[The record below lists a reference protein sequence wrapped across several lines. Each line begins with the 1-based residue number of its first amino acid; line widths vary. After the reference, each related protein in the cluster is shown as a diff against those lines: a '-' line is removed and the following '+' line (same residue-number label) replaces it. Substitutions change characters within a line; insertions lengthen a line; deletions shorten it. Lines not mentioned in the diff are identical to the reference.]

1 MVTVIEARNAVISTV
16 QKGKKEILSLSK
28 TTGCILAEDII
39 SPIDSPP
46 FDNSA
51 MDGYAF
57 RFDDF
62 VNRRELKIIGESAAG
77 KSFSKQ
83 IKQGEAVRI
92 FTGAEIPFGADTVV
106 MQENISIANEKLI
119 IQVDK
124 IFLGANIRYKGSQI
138 KKKELALK
146 KGAQLNPGTIGFLS
160 SIGIGK
166 VKVFSKPKVVIIVTG
181 NELQQPVTKLK
192 TGNIYESNS
201 VALQTALQSVGINF
215 IKKFIVKDNKKSIRA
230 TFKKAMKQ
238 FDFILFTGGI
248 SVGDY
253 DFVGKIMEE
262 EKVKTI
268 FYKVKQKPGKPLFF
282 GTKNKN
288 YIFGLP
294 GNPASVLT
302 CFYEYVFPA
311 LRKFHGYENP
321 FLKSISVSLTKTINK
336 KSGLTHFLKAA
347 TDYKTVTPM
356 EGQESF
362 IMKSFS
368 DSNCFIVVPEEA
380 ERINEGDSVEIH
392 LLQ

>member
-1 MVTVIEARNAVISTV
+1 MVIAIEARNAVISTV
-16 QKGKKEILSLSK
+16 QQGKKEILSLSK
-28 TTGCILAEDII
+28 SPACILAEDII

-57 RFDDF
+57 RYNDF
-62 VNRRELKIIGESAAG
+62 VNQQEIKIIGESAAG
-77 KSFSKQ
+77 KSFSKK

-92 FTGAEIPFGADTVV
+92 FTGAEVPVGADTVV
-106 MQENISIANEKLI
+106 MQEKISIANEKLI
-119 IQVDK
+119 IQDDK

-138 KKKELALK
+138 KKKDLALK

-166 VKVFSKPKVVIIVTG
+166 VKVFSKPKVAIIVTG
-181 NELQQPVTKLK
+181 SELQQPGTKLK

-201 VALQTALQSVGINF
+201 VALQSALQTDGINF
-215 IKKFIVKDNKKSIRA
+215 IKTFIVKDNKKSIRA

-238 FDFILFTGGI
+238 CDFILFTGGI

-253 DFVGKIMEE
+253 DFVGTIMEE

-268 FYKVKQKPGKPLFF
+268 FYKVKQKPGKPLYF
-282 GTKNKN
+282 GVKNKN

-302 CFYEYVFPA
+302 CFYEYVIPA
-311 LRKFHGYENP
+311 LRKFQGFENP

-336 KSGLTHFLKAA
+336 KSGLTHFMKAA
-347 TDYKTVTPM
+347 TDYKTVTPL

-368 DSNCFIVVPEEA
+368 DSNCFIVVPEEVETIKA
-380 ERINEGDSVEIH
+380 GDSVEIH
-392 LLQ
+392 LLP

>member
-1 MVTVIEARNAVISTV
+1 MITVVEARNAVINSV
-16 QKGKKEILSLSK
+16 KQGKKEFLSLQKSSGYILSD
-28 TTGCILAEDII
+28 DIT

-51 MDGYAF
+51 MDGFAF
-57 RFDDF
+57 RYDDF
-62 VNRRELKIIGESAAG
+62 LNQREIKVIGESAAG
-77 KSFSKQ
+77 KSFSKK
-83 IKQGEAVRI
+83 IKDGEAVRI
-92 FTGAEIPFGADTVV
+92 FTGAEIPAGADTVV
-106 MQENISIANEKLI
+106 MQEKTSVSNDKLI
-119 IQVDK
+119 IQDDK
-124 IFLGANIRYKGSQI
+124 IFQGANIRYKGSQI
-138 KKKELALK
+138 KKQALALEK
-146 KGAQLNPGTIGFLS
+146 NSRLNPGSIGFLA
-160 SIGIGK
+160 SIGISK
-166 VKVFSKPKVVIIVTG
+166 VKVISKPKVAIIVTG
-181 NELQQPVTKLK
+181 NELQKPGTKLK

-201 VALQTALQSVGINF
+201 VALQTALHSAGINF
-215 IKKFIVKDNKKSIRA
+215 IKKFIVEDNKKSIRA
-230 TFKKAMKQ
+230 TFKNAMKHY
-238 FDFILFTGGI
+238 DFILFTGGI

-253 DFVGKIMEE
+253 DFVGKVMEE

-302 CFYEYVFPA
+302 CFYEYVIPA

-336 KSGLTHFLKAA
+336 KSGLTHFLKAV
-347 TDYKTVTPM
+347 TDYKTATPL

-368 DSNCFIVVPEEA
+368 DSNCFIVVPEEV
-380 ERINEGDSVEIH
+380 ETINAGDEVEIH
-392 LLQ
+392 LLP

>member
-1 MVTVIEARNAVISTV
+1 MVTVIEARNSVISTV
-16 QKGKKEILSLSK
+16 QQGKKEILSLSK
-28 TTGCILAEDII
+28 SSAYILAEDII

-57 RFDDF
+57 RYSDF
-62 VNRRELKIIGESAAG
+62 VNQKEIKIIGESAAG
-77 KSFSKQ
+77 KSFSKK
-83 IKQGEAVRI
+83 IKLGEAVRI
-92 FTGAEIPFGADTVV
+92 FTGAEVPVGADTIV
-106 MQENISIANEKLI
+106 MQEKISIANEKLI
-119 IQVDK
+119 IQDDK

-146 KGAQLNPGTIGFLS
+146 KGAPLNPGSIGFLA

-166 VKVFSKPKVVIIVTG
+166 AKVFSKPKVAIIITG
-181 NELQQPVTKLK
+181 NELQKPGTKLK

-201 VALQTALQSVGINF
+201 VALQSALQSVGINF
-215 IKKFIVKDNKKSIRA
+215 IKTFIVKDNKKSIRT

-238 FDFILFTGGI
+238 CDFILFTGGI
-248 SVGDY
+248 SVGEY
-253 DFVGKIMEE
+253 DFVGKVMEE

-268 FYKVKQKPGKPLFF
+268 FYKVKQKPGKPLYF
-282 GTKNKN
+282 GIKNKN

-302 CFYEYVFPA
+302 CFYEYVIPS
-311 LRKFHGYENP
+311 LRKFQGYENP

-336 KSGLTHFLKAA
+336 KIGLTHFMKAG
-347 TDYKTVTPM
+347 TDYKTATPL

-368 DSNCFIVVPEEA
+368 ESNCFIVVPEEV
-380 ERINEGDSVEIH
+380 ETINAGDEVEIH
-392 LLQ
+392 LLP

>member
-1 MVTVIEARNAVISTV
+1 MVTVIEARNAVINTV
-16 QKGKKEILSLSK
+16 QQGKKEILSLSK
-28 TTGCILAEDII
+28 SLGCILSEDIF

-57 RFDDF
+57 RYEDF
-62 VNRRELKIIGESAAG
+62 INQQEIKIIGESAAG
-77 KSFSKQ
+77 KCFSKK
-83 IKQGEAVRI
+83 IKQGEAIRI
-92 FTGAEIPFGADTVV
+92 FTGAEVPVGADTVV
-106 MQENISIANEKLI
+106 MQEKISIVNERLI
-119 IQVDK
+119 IQDEK

-146 KGAQLNPGTIGFLS
+146 KGAQLNPGSIGFLA

-166 VKVFSKPKVVIIVTG
+166 VKIFSKPKVAIIVTG
-181 NELQQPVTKLK
+181 NELQQPGTKLK

-201 VALQTALQSVGINF
+201 VALKTALQSAGINF
-215 IKKFIVKDNKKSIRA
+215 IKTFIVKDNKKSIRA
-230 TFKKAMKQ
+230 AFKKAMKQ
-238 FDFILFTGGI
+238 CDLILFTGGI

-253 DFVGKIMEE
+253 DFVGTIMEE

-268 FYKVKQKPGKPLFF
+268 FYKVKQKPGKPLYF
-282 GTKNKN
+282 GTINKN

-302 CFYEYVFPA
+302 CFYEYVIPA
-311 LRKFHGYENP
+311 LRKFQGFENP
-321 FLKSISVSLTKTINK
+321 FLKSISVTLTKTINK
-336 KSGLTHFLKAA
+336 KSGLTHFMKAA
-347 TDYKTVTPM
+347 TDYKTATPL

-368 DSNCFIVVPEEA
+368 DSNCFIVVPEEV
-380 ERINEGDSVEIH
+380 ETINAGDSVEIH
-392 LLQ
+392 LLS